1 MIGRDML
8 ARYLKP
14 GLTALAVVLVLGLA
28 GFFAASRLSNF
39 ILFAPRDLDLNVV
52 VSQQVAPAEN
62 FPLQITLVNQG
73 SVAHTLQQI
82 EISRPYLKGIA
93 ILGSEP
99 AYADESASALAGRR
113 NWQRYSYELPLP
125 PGQSVII
132 TLSAQA
138 LSEGNFQGELDVCLE
153 SRRCRRVA
161 LVTRVEP

>member
-1 MIGRDML
+1 MF

-39 ILFAPRDLDLNVV
+39 ILFAPRDLDLSVA
-52 VSQQVAPAEN
+52 VSQHVAPAET
-62 FPLQITLVNQG
+62 FPLQITVANQG

-99 AYADESASALAGRR
+99 AYADESAAH

-125 PGQSVII
+125 PGQSVTI

-138 LSEGNFQGELDVCLE
+138 LSEGNFQGELDVCLAA
-153 SRRCRRVA
+153 RRCRRVA